1 MLLAAQPF
9 SSFSNLIRED
19 IENWRSNIAG
29 RLLLSFSIFILV
41 QKISFTAKTDFTE
54 LNPILDWFD
63 HATQSCLPRAA
74 LIQCQ
79 TLLAEGFTNAVRHAH
94 QGYAVETPI
103 EIEVTLL
110 ERQLELRIWDYG
122 QPFDLIQKLEKLPEQ
137 VDASASSG
145 RGLKLIKKIADRFDY
160 IRLEDGRNCLLVI
173 KSY

>member
-1 MLLAAQPF
+1 M
-9 SSFSNLIRED
+9 
-19 IENWRSNIAG
+19 
-29 RLLLSFSIFILV
+29 
-41 QKISFTAKTDFTE
+41 
-54 LNPILDWFD
+54 
-63 HATQSCLPRAA
+63 
-74 LIQCQ
+74 
-79 TLLAEGFTNAVRHAH
+79 RHAH